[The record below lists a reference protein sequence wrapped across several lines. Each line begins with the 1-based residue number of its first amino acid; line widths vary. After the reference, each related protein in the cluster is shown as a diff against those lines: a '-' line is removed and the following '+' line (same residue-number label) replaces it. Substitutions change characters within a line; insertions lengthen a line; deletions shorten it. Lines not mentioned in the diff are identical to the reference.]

1 MTLGPLVLDNAFV
14 RLRPFDPEA
23 DGAELHALADRAPDI
38 FRLWSFRGPGDWVS
52 DWIHTIRQRTMS
64 ASMAAFA
71 VERPADGAFLGITSF
86 LDPNETNKSVEI
98 GMTCYAPEAQ
108 GTAVNPSAKRLL
120 LGQAFDIWGARR
132 VQFQVDERNQRSQAG
147 VLKLGAQRE
156 GVLRNHRT
164 LPDGFVRNTVFFS
177 ILDTEW
183 PAAKAKLDAR
193 LAAFSGGSSGEWQGV
208 AP

>member
-1 MTLGPLVLDNAFV
+1 MSLEVPALGNAFV
-14 RLRPFDPEA
+14 RLRSFDPEA
-23 DGAELHALADRAPDI
+23 DGTELHALARRAPEI
-38 FRLWSFRGPGDWVS
+38 FRLWSFRGPGDWVG
-52 DWIHTIRQRTMS
+52 DWIETIGRRTREG
-64 ASMAAFA
+64 SMVAFA
-71 VERPADGAFLGITSF
+71 VTEPGSGAFLGITSY

-120 LGQAFDIWGARR
+120 LGHAFEAWGARR

-147 VLKLGAQRE
+147 VLKLGAQKE

-177 ILDTEW
+177 ILDREW
-183 PAAKAKLDAR
+183 PQVKALLDAR
-193 LAAFSGGSSGEWQGV
+193 LEGFAARW
-208 AP
+208 

>member
-1 MTLGPLVLDNAFV
+1 MTLGPLTLESAFI

-23 DGAELHALADRAPDI
+23 DGLELHALVARAPEI
-38 FRLWSFRGPGDWVS
+38 FRLWSFRGPGAWVGDWVEN
-52 DWIHTIRQRTMS
+52 IRQRTKIGNMI
-64 ASMAAFA
+64 AFA
-71 VERPADGAFLGITSF
+71 VTHAESGAFLGITSY
-86 LDPNETNKSVEI
+86 LDPHETNKSVEI

-108 GTAVNPSAKRLL
+108 GTVVNPSAKRLL
-120 LGQAFDIWGARR
+120 LGQAFEVWGARR

-177 ILDTEW
+177 ILEKEW
-183 PAAKAKLDAR
+183 PEVKARLDAR
-193 LAAFSGGSSGEWQGV
+193 LAAFGDGSAG
-208 AP
+208 

>member
-1 MTLGPLVLDNAFV
+1 MSFGRLTLENEFI

-23 DGAELHALADRAPDI
+23 DGPELHVLARRAPEI
-38 FRLWSFRGPGDWVS
+38 FRLWSFRGPGDWVA
-52 DWIHTIRQRTMS
+52 DWVQNIRHRTD
-64 ASMAAFA
+64 AGSMIAFA
-71 VERPADGAFLGITSF
+71 VTQAGSGAFLGITSY
-86 LDPNETNKSVEI
+86 LDPHETNKSVEI

-120 LGQAFDIWGARR
+120 LAQAFEAWGARR
-132 VQFQVDERNQRSQAG
+132 VQFQVDQRNQRSQAG

-156 GVLRNHRT
+156 GVLRSHRT

-183 PAAKAKLDAR
+183 LEVKARLDVR
-193 LAAFSGGSSGEWQGV
+193 LAAFSAGSSGGRQEI
-208 AP
+208 A